1 MKSKKIK
8 VMLML
13 SALLL
18 TQLSMNA
25 QTLKTPAPS
34 PTQTIKQAFGL
45 ADISIEYSR
54 PSAKGRVIYGDLVP
68 FGKVWRTGANAS
80 TKITF
85 GDDVKVEGTPVAA
98 GTYAMYTI
106 PDKEEWQIMLY
117 KDLTLGGNVADY
129 KAENELIRVKVKST
143 RLVDKVETFTISF
156 ADMSSNS
163 TKVELNW
170 ENTRTAFSVTTDI
183 DAKIMKNIE
192 TAMAP
197 GDKRPYYQAASYY
210 FDNGKDL
217 NQALEWSKK
226 AMDQDPKAYW
236 VALLNAKILLKLKD
250 TKGAI
255 AAAEKVVSLAKE
267 DKNEDYIKRGE
278 QVISD
283 AKAVK

>member
-1 MKSKKIK
+1 MKSIK
-8 VMLML
+8 NNLVAAF
-13 SALLL
+13 SALLMMQF
-18 TQLSMNA
+18 TANA

-34 PTQTIKQAFGL
+34 PTQSIKQAFGL
-45 ADISIEYSR
+45 ADISIDYSR
-54 PSAKGRVIYGDLVP
+54 PSMKGRVVYGDLVP
-68 FGKVWRTGANAS
+68 FGKIWRTGANAS

-98 GTYAMYTI
+98 GTYAIYTI

-129 KAENELIRVKVKST
+129 KAENELIRVKVKSN
-143 RLVDKVETFTISF
+143 RMVDKVETFTINF
-156 ADMSSNS
+156 AELTSNS
-163 TKVELNW
+163 TKVELTW
-170 ENTRTAFSVTTDI
+170 ENTRVGFALTTDI

-217 NQALEWSKK
+217 KQALEWSKL
-226 AMDQDPKAYW
+226 AMEQDPKAYW
-236 VALLNAKILLKLKD
+236 VALLNAKILLKMND
-250 TKGAI
+250 AKGAT
-255 AAAEKVVSLAKE
+255 AAAEKVIALAKE

-278 QVISD
+278 KVIAD
-283 AKAVK
+283 AKAIK